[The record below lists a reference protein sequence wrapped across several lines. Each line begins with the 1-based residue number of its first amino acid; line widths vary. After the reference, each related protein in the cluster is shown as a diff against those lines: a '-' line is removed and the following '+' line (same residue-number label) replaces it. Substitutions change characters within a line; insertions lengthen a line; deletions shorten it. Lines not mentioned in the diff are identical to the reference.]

1 MVKFCSEEYNNDKY
15 NEFFENYSFN
25 LSDFQKYAIEGIV
38 SNNHVLVTAH
48 TGSGKTLPA
57 EFAIEYFHKKGK
69 KVIYTSPI
77 KALSNQKYYEFT
89 KKFPSISFGIL
100 TGDIKF
106 NPEADVLIM
115 TTEIL
120 QNTLHKKKNKTS
132 GDILQFDMDIEN
144 ELSCVI
150 FDEIHYINDQHRG
163 KVWETSILLL
173 PPHVQLL
180 MLSATIHNSDVFA
193 KWCEDRYD
201 DGKEVYLASTEHRV
215 VPLKHYFYT
224 TVNEYIFKIIKD
236 KDKEKEIRDYID
248 KLHFIK
254 SDVFKEETYEK
265 NKKMLDL
272 FNLKNC
278 IIKPQFVLNKLI
290 KYLYDQGML
299 PALCFVFSRRNVE
312 RFASDIT
319 VNLFDYDDAH
329 VPSIIQ
335 KECEKIIRK
344 LPNYEEYLNLPEYI
358 SMIKLLEKGIGIH
371 HSGIMPVLREM
382 VELLFGKGY
391 IKVLFATE
399 TFAVGIN
406 MPTKTVIFTG
416 MNKFTEDGLRNI
428 FPHEYTQMAGRTG
441 RRGLDTIGHVIHA
454 TNLYSSSVPS
464 INEYKK
470 ILSGTS
476 QVLISKFK
484 ITYHL
489 LLNMI
494 HSGDY
499 SFENFVKKSMM
510 QNELVKQLKTS
521 HDLILESKQK
531 LEKQKSIPYLS
542 SKELVKRY
550 IELEEKLLTIS
561 QPKKKKPIYKEIDAL
576 KSENKNIVKDI
587 DKYKREQ
594 AIETEVY
601 RNENYFENLQK
612 YIKKTIEQLLNTLNE
627 WEFIL
632 KNEENNYELTW
643 KGKIAANVN
652 EIHGLMVAEI
662 INKNKFDDLSSSDLV
677 SIFSC
682 FTNLNIKEDM
692 KMYRPSSQNKQ
703 VVNIALGMME
713 QLKFYEDYEYKNNID
728 VPQNDKEIVFDI
740 MNEVVDW
747 YNAEN
752 EETCKNILLK
762 LHEKKDIFLGEFV
775 KALLKINNIV
785 QELICVC
792 ELTGNVK
799 LNSKLNIISSK
810 LLKYVATNQ
819 SLYV

>member
-1 MVKFCSEEYNNDKY
+1 MVKICNDSYDNDKY
-15 NEFFENYSFN
+15 DEFFKKFEFN

-57 EFAIEYFHKKGK
+57 EFAIEYFCNKGK

-77 KALSNQKYYEFT
+77 KALSNQKYYEFS
-89 KKFPSISFGIL
+89 KKFPNISFGIL

-120 QNTLHKKKNKTS
+120 QNTLHKKKSKTS
-132 GDILQFDMDIEN
+132 ADVLQFDMDIEN

-173 PPHVQLL
+173 PPHVQLV
-180 MLSATIHNSDVFA
+180 MLSATIHNSEVFA

-201 DGKEVYLASTEHRV
+201 DNKEVYLASTEHRV
-215 VPLKHYFYT
+215 VPLKHYYYT
-224 TVNEYIFKIIKD
+224 TVNEYLFKILKD
-236 KDKEKEIRDYID
+236 KDKEKEIRGFVD
-248 KLHFIK
+248 KLHLI
-254 SDVFKEETYEK
+254 K
-265 NKKMLDL
+265 NKDFNNDLYETNKKLLDL
-272 FNLKNC
+272 FDMKNC
-278 IIKPQFVLNKLI
+278 FIKPQFVLNKLI
-290 KYLYDQGML
+290 KYLYDEEML
-299 PALCFVFSRRNVE
+299 PALCFVFSRKNVE
-312 RFASDIT
+312 RFANDIT
-319 VNLFDYDDAH
+319 VNLFGYDDAH

-358 SMIKLLEKGIGIH
+358 NMIKLLEKGIGIH

-406 MPTKTVIFTG
+406 MPTKTVIFSG

-428 FPHEYTQMAGRTG
+428 FPHEYTQMAGRAG
-441 RRGLDTIGHVIHA
+441 RRGLDSVGHVIHA
-454 TNLYSSSVPS
+454 LNLYSNNIPS

-489 LLNMI
+489 ILNMI
-494 HSGDY
+494 YSGDY
-499 SFENFVKKSMM
+499 SFESFVEKSMM
-510 QNELVKQLKTS
+510 QNELMKQLKTQQ
-521 HDLILESKQK
+521 DLILTNKK
-531 LEKQKSIPYLS
+531 DLEKQKSLPYMT
-542 SKELVKRY
+542 SKELVKKY
-550 IELEEKLLTIS
+550 IELQEKIETIT
-561 QPKKKKPIYKEIDAL
+561 QPKKKKPLYKELENL
-576 KSENKNIVKDI
+576 KFENKNIMKDL
-587 DKYKREQ
+587 DKYRKQQDMEL
-594 AIETEVY
+594 ELY
-601 RNENYFENLQK
+601 RNENYFENVKK
-612 YIKKTIEQLLNTLNE
+612 YIKTTIDKIIDTLYS
-627 WEFIL
+627 WEFIS
-632 KNEENNYELTW
+632 KNEEDKYELTW

-652 EIHGLMVAEI
+652 EVHGLMVAEFI
-662 INKNKFDDLSSSDLV
+662 SKNKLDDLSSSDLV

-682 FTNLNIKEDM
+682 FTNLNIREEFRLFTPKFE
-692 KMYRPSSQNKQ
+692 NKN
-703 VVNIALGMME
+703 VNNLVIEMM
-713 QLKFYEDYEYKNNID
+713 QTLKDYEDYEYKNNID
-728 VPQNDKEIVFDI
+728 VPNNDKEIIFDI
-740 MNEVVDW
+740 MNEVVEW

-752 EETCKNILLK
+752 EDSCKKILINLQ
-762 LHEKKDIFLGEFV
+762 EKKEIFLGEFV

-792 ELTGNVK
+792 EITGNVK
-799 LNSKLNIISSK
+799 LNSKLNVISSK